1 MSGRLEKDLKR
12 IDSIHNAVHRFEAES
27 PALPRLVE
35 IDPSRLNLDK
45 LADFVNFLRAL
56 ERRESRSLK
65 FLQKMPEQRINT
77 LKIKHSRAQALFH
90 LLEK

>member
-1 MSGRLEKDLKR
+1 MSGRLERDLKR
-12 IDSIHNAVHRFEAES
+12 IDSISNAVHRFEAGA

-45 LADFVNFLRAL
+45 LTDFVKFLRAL

-65 FLQKMPEQRINT
+65 FLQKMPEQRINA
-77 LKIKHSRAQALFH
+77 LKTKYPQVQVLFH